1 MTTTKPVKQ
10 NNSDGGF
17 AARLD
22 HPMLNFQ
29 ILLGATGL
37 LLSLGIV
44 MVASASS
51 VFSYQQNNGNSWALA
66 SRQLIFAIIGVVLM
80 IAVSKMHVDA
90 IRRWAPLFMVIVGIL
105 LVVVLLVGTAVHGQ
119 KNWIDFGGPFR
130 IQPSEFAKL
139 ALVMWGA
146 DMLDRKYH
154 LLEQRNHLLM
164 PVLPVSAAVLGLV
177 ILQGDLGTAMVMMPI
192 MASLLYFVG
201 APRKWFLLMGGAG
214 LAAIA
219 ALSIAAPYRIA
230 RFTSWLDPYADAQGT
245 GFQVIHGQQALGSGG
260 WLGLGLGGSR
270 EKWGTLPEAH
280 TDFIY
285 AVIGEELGIFGTVS
299 VLVLFTAIALVGL
312 QIARKTNEA
321 FIQIA
326 TLGIVA
332 WIVTQALVNVG
343 AVLGILPITG
353 VPLPLVS
360 YGGSSLIPTLLAMG
374 ILMAF
379 AKHEANLQVQK
390 KVT

>member
-1 MTTTKPVKQ
+1 MTTTRPAKR
-10 NNSDGGF
+10 NSPNGGLS
-17 AARLD
+17 ARLE
-22 HPMLNFQ
+22 HPMVHYQ
-29 ILLGATGL
+29 ILLGATGFL
-37 LLSLGIV
+37 LALGIV

-51 VFSYQQNNGNSWALA
+51 VFSYQQNDGNSWALA
-66 SRQLIFAIIGVVLM
+66 TRQLMFAAIGVFLM
-80 IAVSKMHVDA
+80 IAASRMHVDS
-90 IRRWAPLFMVIVGIL
+90 IRRWAPLFMVVVGAL
-105 LVVVLLVGTAVHGQ
+105 LVVVLLIGTAVHGQ

-139 ALVMWGA
+139 AIVMWGA
-146 DMLDRKYH
+146 DILDRKYH
-154 LLEQRNHLLM
+154 LLEQRSHLLI
-164 PVLPVSAAVLGLV
+164 PVLPVSLTVLLLIV
-177 ILQGDLGTAMVMMPI
+177 LQGDLGTAMVMMPI

-201 APRKWFLLMGGAG
+201 APRRWFLIMGAAALAG
-214 LAAIA
+214 IS

-230 RFTSWLDPYADAQGT
+230 RFTSWLDPHADPQGT

-260 WLGLGLGGSR
+260 WWGVGLGGSR

-285 AVIGEELGIFGTVS
+285 AVLGEELGIIGT
-299 VLVLFTAIALVGL
+299 VLVLLIFTAIAIVGL
-312 QIARKTNEA
+312 RIARGTNEA

-326 TLGIVA
+326 SLGIVA
-332 WIVTQALVNVG
+332 WIMTQLLVNVG

-379 AKHEANLQVQK
+379 AKHEAYLQEQR
-390 KVT
+390 

>member
-1 MTTTKPVKQ
+1 MTTTRPVKR
-10 NNSDGGF
+10 NSPDGGLS
-17 AARLD
+17 ARLE
-22 HPMLNFQ
+22 HPMVHYQ
-29 ILLGATGL
+29 ILLGATGFL
-37 LLSLGIV
+37 LALGIV

-66 SRQLIFAIIGVVLM
+66 TRQLIFAAIGVFLM
-80 IAVSKMHVDA
+80 ITVSKMHVDA
-90 IRRWAPLFMVIVGIL
+90 IRRWAPLFMVVVGAL
-105 LVVVLLVGTAVHGQ
+105 LVIVLLVGTAVHGQ

-139 ALVMWGA
+139 AIVMWGA
-146 DMLDRKYH
+146 DILDKKYH
-154 LLEQRNHLLM
+154 LLEQRNHLLF
-164 PVLPVSAAVLGLV
+164 PVLPVSAAVLLLV
-177 ILQGDLGTAMVMMPI
+177 VMQGDLGTAMVMMPI

-201 APRKWFLLMGGAG
+201 APRKWFMIMGAVG
-214 LAAIA
+214 LAGIA
-219 ALSIAAPYRIA
+219 ALSIAAPYRMA

-245 GFQVIHGQQALGSGG
+245 GFQVIQGQHALGSGG
-260 WLGLGLGGSR
+260 WWGVGLGGSR

-285 AVIGEELGIFGTVS
+285 AVLGEELGILGTIT
-299 VLVLFTAIALVGL
+299 VLLIFTAIAIVGL
-312 QIARKTNEA
+312 RIARGTNEA

-326 TLGIVA
+326 ALGIVA
-332 WIVTQALVNVG
+332 WIVTQALVNIG

-379 AKHEANLQVQK
+379 AKHEAYMQEQK
-390 KVT
+390 Q

>member
-1 MTTTKPVKQ
+1 MTTTRPV
-10 NNSDGGF
+10 NGNSPNGGLS
-17 AARLD
+17 ARLE
-22 HPMLNFQ
+22 HPMVHYQ
-29 ILLGATGL
+29 ILLGATGFL
-37 LLSLGIV
+37 LTLGIV

-66 SRQLIFAIIGVVLM
+66 TRQLIFAAIGVFLM
-80 IAVSKMHVDA
+80 MAVSKMHVDA
-90 IRRWAPLFMVIVGIL
+90 IRRWAPLFMLGVGAMLIA
-105 LVVVLLVGTAVHGQ
+105 VLLIGTAVHGQ

-139 ALVMWGA
+139 AIVMWAA
-146 DMLDRKYH
+146 DILDRKYH
-154 LLEQRNHLLM
+154 LLEQRNHLLI
-164 PVLPVSAAVLGLV
+164 PVVPVCFAVLLLV
-177 ILQGDLGTAMVMMPI
+177 VMQGDLGTAMVMMPI

-201 APRKWFLLMGGAG
+201 APRKWFLVMGAVG
-214 LAAIA
+214 LAGIA

-260 WLGLGLGGSR
+260 WWGVGLGGSR

-285 AVIGEELGIFGTVS
+285 AVLGEELGIIGTIL
-299 VLVLFTAIALVGL
+299 VLVIFTAIAIVGL
-312 QIARKTNEA
+312 RIARGTNEA

-326 TLGIVA
+326 ALGIVA
-332 WIVTQALVNVG
+332 WIVTQALVNIG

-379 AKHEANLQVQK
+379 AKHEAYMQEQK
-390 KVT
+390 

>member
-1 MTTTKPVKQ
+1 MTATRSVKS
-10 NNSDGGF
+10 NSPDGGL
-17 AARLD
+17 AARLE
-22 HPMLNFQ
+22 HPMLHYQ
-29 ILLGATGL
+29 ILLGATGFL
-37 LLSLGIV
+37 LALGIV

-51 VFSYQQNNGNSWALA
+51 VYSYQQNNGNSWALA
-66 SRQLIFAIIGVVLM
+66 TRQLIFAAIGVFLM
-80 IAVSKMHVDA
+80 MAISKMHVDS
-90 IRRWAPLFMVIVGIL
+90 IRRWAPLFMVVVGAL
-105 LVVVLLVGTAVHGQ
+105 LVAVLLIGTAVHGQ
-119 KNWIDFGGPFR
+119 KNWIDFGGPIR

-139 ALVMWGA
+139 AIIMWGA
-146 DMLDRKYH
+146 DILDRKYH
-154 LLEQRNHLLM
+154 LLEQRHHLLM
-164 PVLPVSAAVLGLV
+164 PVLPVSVIVLLLV
-177 ILQGDLGTAMVMMPI
+177 VLQGDLGTAMVMMPI

-201 APRKWFLLMGGAG
+201 APRKWFLVMGAAG
-214 LAAIA
+214 LATIA
-219 ALSIAAPYRIA
+219 ALSIAAPYRMA

-260 WLGLGLGGSR
+260 WWGVGLGGSR

-285 AVIGEELGIFGTVS
+285 AVLGEELGIIGTI
-299 VLVLFTAIALVGL
+299 LVLLIFSAIAIVGL
-312 QIARKTNEA
+312 RIARNTNEA

-326 TLGIVA
+326 SLGIVA
-332 WIVTQALVNVG
+332 WIVTQALVNIG

-379 AKHEANLQVQK
+379 AKHEANMQEQK
-390 KVT
+390 

>member
-1 MTTTKPVKQ
+1 MTTTRPVNKKS
-10 NNSDGGF
+10 SDDGLS
-17 AARLD
+17 ARLD
-22 HPMLNFQ
+22 HPMLNYQ
-29 ILLGATGL
+29 VLLGATGFL
-37 LLSLGIV
+37 LALGIV
-44 MVASASS
+44 MVASSSS

-66 SRQLIFAIIGVVLM
+66 TRQLVFATIGVLLM
-80 IAVSKMHVDA
+80 IYVSKMHVDS

-139 ALVMWGA
+139 AIIMWGA
-146 DMLDRKYH
+146 DVLDRKYH
-154 LLEQRNHLLM
+154 LLEQRKHLLI
-164 PVLPVSAAVLGLV
+164 PVLPVSVAVLLLV
-177 ILQGDLGTAMVMMPI
+177 VLQGDLGTAMVMMPI

-201 APRKWFLLMGGAG
+201 APRKWFLLMGASG

-219 ALSIAAPYRIA
+219 ALSIAAPYRMA

-260 WLGLGLGGSR
+260 FWGVGLGGSR

-285 AVIGEELGIFGTVS
+285 AVLGEELGIIGTIL
-299 VLVLFTAIALVGL
+299 VLVIFSAIAIVGL
-312 QIARKTNEA
+312 RIARGTNEA

-326 TLGIVA
+326 SLGIIA
-332 WIVTQALVNVG
+332 WIVTQALVNIG

-379 AKHEANLQVQK
+379 AKHEAYIQGQK
-390 KVT
+390 

>member
-1 MTTTKPVKQ
+1 MTTTRPVKGK
-10 NNSDGGF
+10 NPDGGLS
-17 AARLD
+17 ARLE
-22 HPMLNFQ
+22 HPMLHYQ
-29 ILLGATGL
+29 ILLGATGFL
-37 LLSLGIV
+37 LALGIV

-51 VFSYQQNNGNSWALA
+51 VFSYQQNSGNSWALA
-66 SRQLIFAIIGVVLM
+66 TRQLIFAAIGVFLM
-80 IAVSKMHVDA
+80 MAVSKMHVDA
-90 IRRWAPLFMVIVGIL
+90 IRRWAPLFMVGVG
-105 LVVVLLVGTAVHGQ
+105 VLLVAVLLIGTAVHGQ

-139 ALVMWGA
+139 AIIMWGA
-146 DMLDRKYH
+146 DILDRKYH
-154 LLEQRNHLLM
+154 LLEQRHHLLM
-164 PVLPVSAAVLGLV
+164 PVLPVSAAVLVLV
-177 ILQGDLGTAMVMMPI
+177 VLQGDLGTAMVMMPI

-201 APRKWFLLMGGAG
+201 APRKWFMVMGAVG
-214 LAAIA
+214 LAGIA
-219 ALSIAAPYRIA
+219 ALSIAAPYRMA

-260 WLGLGLGGSR
+260 WWGVGLGGSR

-285 AVIGEELGIFGTVS
+285 AVLGEELGILGTIT
-299 VLVLFTAIALVGL
+299 VLLIFTAIAIVGL
-312 QIARKTNEA
+312 RIARNTNEA

-326 TLGIVA
+326 SLGIVA
-332 WIVTQALVNVG
+332 WIVTQALVNIG

-379 AKHEANLQVQK
+379 AKHEAYLQDQS
-390 KVT
+390 

>member
-1 MTTTKPVKQ
+1 MTTTRPVNQKK
-10 NNSDGGF
+10 SDGGF
-17 AARLD
+17 FARLE
-22 HPMLNFQ
+22 HPMLDYH
-29 ILLGATGL
+29 LLRGATGL
-37 LLSLGIV
+37 LLALGIV

-66 SRQLIFAIIGVVLM
+66 TRQLVFAALGVYFM
-80 IAVSKMHVDA
+80 IAVSKMHVDS
-90 IRRWAPLFMVIVGIL
+90 IRRWAPLFMVVVGIL
-105 LVVVLLVGTAVHGQ
+105 LVVVLLIGTAVHGQ
-119 KNWIDFGGPFR
+119 KNWIDFGGPVR

-139 ALVMWGA
+139 TIIMWGA
-146 DMLDRKYH
+146 DILDHKYH
-154 LLEQRNHLLM
+154 LLEQRNHLLI
-164 PVLPVSAAVLGLV
+164 PILPVSLTVLSLV
-177 ILQGDLGTAMVMMPI
+177 VLQGDLGTAMVMMPI

-201 APRKWFLLMGGAG
+201 APRKWFLAMGAVG
-214 LAAIA
+214 LAGIV

-280 TDFIY
+280 TDFIF
-285 AVIGEELGIFGTVS
+285 AVLGEELGIFGTIS
-299 VLVLFTAIALVGL
+299 VLALFTVIAIVGFR
-312 QIARKTNEA
+312 IAGRTNEA
-321 FIQIA
+321 FIQVA
-326 TLGIVA
+326 SLGIVA

-379 AKHEANLQVQK
+379 AKHEAQLQEQK
-390 KVT
+390 S

>member
-1 MTTTKPVKQ
+1 MTTTRPVKP
-10 NNSDGGF
+10 SGPEGGLS
-17 AARLD
+17 ARLE
-22 HPMLNFQ
+22 HPMLHYQ

-37 LLSLGIV
+37 LLALGIV

-66 SRQLIFAIIGVVLM
+66 TRQLIFAAIGVSLM
-80 IAVSKMHVDA
+80 MIVSRMHVDA
-90 IRRWAPLFMVIVGIL
+90 IRRWVPLFMVVVGAL
-105 LVVVLLVGTAVHGQ
+105 LIAVLLVGTAVHGQ
-119 KNWIDFGGPFR
+119 KNWIDFGGPAR

-139 ALVMWGA
+139 AIVMWGA
-146 DMLDRKYH
+146 DILDRKYH
-154 LLEQRNHLLM
+154 LLEQRNHLIF
-164 PVLPVSAAVLGLV
+164 PVLPVSAAVLLLV
-177 ILQGDLGTAMVMMPI
+177 IMQGDLGTAMVMMPI
-192 MASLLYFVG
+192 MASLLFFVG
-201 APRKWFLLMGGAG
+201 APRRWFMAMGAIALAG
-214 LAAIA
+214 IA
-219 ALSIAAPYRIA
+219 ALSIAAPYRLA

-245 GFQVIHGQQALGSGG
+245 GFQVIHGQRALGSGG
-260 WLGLGLGGSR
+260 WWGVGLGGSR

-285 AVIGEELGIFGTVS
+285 AVLGEELGILGTL
-299 VLVLFTAIALVGL
+299 LVLLIFTLIAIVGL
-312 QIARKTNEA
+312 RIARGTNEA

-326 TLGIVA
+326 SLGIVA
-332 WIVTQALVNVG
+332 WIVTQALVNIG

-379 AKHEANLQVQK
+379 AKHEAYMQEQR
-390 KVT
+390 

>member
-1 MTTTKPVKQ
+1 MTATRPVKR
-10 NNSDGGF
+10 NSPNGGLS
-17 AARLD
+17 ARLE
-22 HPMLNFQ
+22 HPMVHYQ
-29 ILLGATGL
+29 ILLGATGFL
-37 LLSLGIV
+37 LALGIV

-66 SRQLIFAIIGVVLM
+66 TRQLIFAAIGVFLM
-80 IAVSKMHVDA
+80 MAVSKMHVDA
-90 IRRWAPLFMVIVGIL
+90 IRRWAPLFMVGVGVL
-105 LVVVLLVGTAVHGQ
+105 LVAVLLVGTAVHGQ

-139 ALVMWGA
+139 AIIMWGA
-146 DMLDRKYH
+146 DILDRKYH
-154 LLEQRNHLLM
+154 LLEQRNHLLF
-164 PVLPVSAAVLGLV
+164 PVLPVCVTVLLLV
-177 ILQGDLGTAMVMMPI
+177 VLQGDLGTAMVMMPI

-201 APRKWFLLMGGAG
+201 APRKWFLAMGAAG
-214 LAAIA
+214 LAGIA
-219 ALSIAAPYRIA
+219 ALSIAAPYRMA

-260 WLGLGLGGSR
+260 WWGVGLGGSR

-285 AVIGEELGIFGTVS
+285 AVLGEELGIIGTIL
-299 VLVLFTAIALVGL
+299 VLVIFTAIAIVGL
-312 QIARKTNEA
+312 RIARGTNEA

-326 TLGIVA
+326 ALGIVA
-332 WIVTQALVNVG
+332 WIVTQALVNIG

-379 AKHEANLQVQK
+379 AKHEAYIQEQK
-390 KVT
+390 

>member
-1 MTTTKPVKQ
+1 MTTTRPVKR
-10 NNSDGGF
+10 NTPNGGLS
-17 AARLD
+17 ARLE
-22 HPMLNFQ
+22 HPMVHYQ
-29 ILLGATGL
+29 ILLGATGFL
-37 LLSLGIV
+37 LALGIV

-51 VFSYQQNNGNSWALA
+51 VFSYQQNDGNSWALA
-66 SRQLIFAIIGVVLM
+66 TRQLIFAAIGVFLM
-80 IAVSKMHVDA
+80 ITVSKMHVDA
-90 IRRWAPLFMVIVGIL
+90 IRRWAPLFMVVVGAL
-105 LVVVLLVGTAVHGQ
+105 LVTVLIVGTAVHGQ

-139 ALVMWGA
+139 AIVMWGA
-146 DMLDRKYH
+146 DILDRKYH
-154 LLEQRNHLLM
+154 LLEQRNHLLI
-164 PVLPVSAAVLGLV
+164 PVLPVSLTVLLLV
-177 ILQGDLGTAMVMMPI
+177 VLQGDLGTAMVMMPI

-201 APRKWFLLMGGAG
+201 APRKWFLIMGAAG
-214 LAAIA
+214 LAGIA
-219 ALSIAAPYRIA
+219 ALSLAAPYRMA
-230 RFTSWLDPYADAQGT
+230 RFTSWLDPYADPQGT

-260 WLGLGLGGSR
+260 WWGVGLGGSR

-285 AVIGEELGIFGTVS
+285 AVLGEELGIIGTI
-299 VLVLFTAIALVGL
+299 LVLLIFTAIAIVGL
-312 QIARKTNEA
+312 RIARGTNEA

-326 TLGIVA
+326 ALGIVA

-379 AKHEANLQVQK
+379 AKHEAYLQEQK
-390 KVT
+390 Q

>member
-1 MTTTKPVKQ
+1 MTATRPVKR
-10 NNSDGGF
+10 NSPNGGLS
-17 AARLD
+17 ARLE
-22 HPMLNFQ
+22 HPMVHYQ
-29 ILLGATGL
+29 ILLGATGFL
-37 LLSLGIV
+37 LALGIV

-66 SRQLIFAIIGVVLM
+66 TRQLIFAAIGVFLM
-80 IAVSKMHVDA
+80 MAVSKMHVDS
-90 IRRWAPLFMVIVGIL
+90 IRRWAPLFMAVVG
-105 LVVVLLVGTAVHGQ
+105 VLLVAVLVIGTAVHGQ

-139 ALVMWGA
+139 AIIMWGA
-146 DMLDRKYH
+146 DILDRKYH
-154 LLEQRNHLLM
+154 LLEQRNHLLI
-164 PVLPVSAAVLGLV
+164 PVLPVCVTVLLLV
-177 ILQGDLGTAMVMMPI
+177 VLQGDLGTAMVMMPI
-192 MASLLYFVG
+192 TASLLYFVG
-201 APRKWFLLMGGAG
+201 APRKWFLIMGAAG

-219 ALSIAAPYRIA
+219 ALSIAAPYRMA

-260 WLGLGLGGSR
+260 WWGVGLGGSR

-285 AVIGEELGIFGTVS
+285 AVLGEELGIIGTIM
-299 VLVLFTAIALVGL
+299 VLVIFTAIAIVGL
-312 QIARKTNEA
+312 RIARGTNEA

-326 TLGIVA
+326 SLGIVA
-332 WIVTQALVNVG
+332 WIVTQALVNIG

-379 AKHEANLQVQK
+379 AKHEAYMQEQR
-390 KVT
+390 

>member
-1 MTTTKPVKQ
+1 MTATRPVKS
-10 NNSDGGF
+10 NSPDGGL
-17 AARLD
+17 AARLE
-22 HPMLNFQ
+22 HPMLHYQ
-29 ILLGATGL
+29 VLLGATGFL
-37 LLSLGIV
+37 LALGIV

-51 VFSYQQNNGNSWALA
+51 VYSYQQNNGNSWALA
-66 SRQLIFAIIGVVLM
+66 TRQLIFAVIGVFLM
-80 IAVSKMHVDA
+80 MAVSKMHVDS
-90 IRRWAPLFMVIVGIL
+90 IRRWAPLFMVVVGAL
-105 LVVVLLVGTAVHGQ
+105 LVAVLLIGTAVHGQ
-119 KNWIDFGGPFR
+119 KNWIDFGGPIR

-139 ALVMWGA
+139 AIIMWGA
-146 DMLDRKYH
+146 DILDRKYH
-154 LLEQRNHLLM
+154 LLEQRHHLLM
-164 PVLPVSAAVLGLV
+164 PVLPVSVTVLLLV
-177 ILQGDLGTAMVMMPI
+177 VLQGDLGTAMVMMPI

-201 APRKWFLLMGGAG
+201 APRKWFLVMGTAG

-219 ALSIAAPYRIA
+219 ALSIAAPYRMA

-260 WLGLGLGGSR
+260 WWGVGLGGSR

-285 AVIGEELGIFGTVS
+285 AVLGEELGIIGTI
-299 VLVLFTAIALVGL
+299 LVLLIFSAIAIVGL
-312 QIARKTNEA
+312 RIARNTNEA

-326 TLGIVA
+326 SLGIVA
-332 WIVTQALVNVG
+332 WIVTQALVNIG

-379 AKHEANLQVQK
+379 AKHEAYMQEQK
-390 KVT
+390 

>member
-1 MTTTKPVKQ
+1 MTATRPVKR
-10 NNSDGGF
+10 NSPNGGLS
-17 AARLD
+17 ARLE
-22 HPMLNFQ
+22 HPMVHYQ
-29 ILLGATGL
+29 ILLGATGFL
-37 LLSLGIV
+37 LALGIV

-66 SRQLIFAIIGVVLM
+66 TRQLIFAAIGVFLM
-80 IAVSKMHVDA
+80 IAISKMHVDS
-90 IRRWAPLFMVIVGIL
+90 IRRWAPMFMVVVGAL
-105 LVVVLLVGTAVHGQ
+105 LIVVLLVGTAVHGQ

-139 ALVMWGA
+139 AIVMWGA
-146 DMLDRKYH
+146 DILDRKYH
-154 LLEQRNHLLM
+154 LLEQRNHLLF
-164 PVLPVSAAVLGLV
+164 PVLPVCVTVLALV
-177 ILQGDLGTAMVMMPI
+177 VLQGDLGTAMVMMPI

-201 APRKWFLLMGGAG
+201 APRKWFLVMGAVG
-214 LAAIA
+214 LAGIA
-219 ALSIAAPYRIA
+219 ALSIAAPYRLA

-260 WLGLGLGGSR
+260 WWGVGLGGSR

-285 AVIGEELGIFGTVS
+285 AVLGEELGVIGTI
-299 VLVLFTAIALVGL
+299 LVLLIFTAIAIVGL
-312 QIARKTNEA
+312 RIARGTNEA

-326 TLGIVA
+326 ALGIVA
-332 WIVTQALVNVG
+332 WIVTQALVNIG

-379 AKHEANLQVQK
+379 AKHEAYIQEQK
-390 KVT
+390 

>member
-1 MTTTKPVKQ
+1 MTTTRPAKR
-10 NNSDGGF
+10 NSPNGGLS
-17 AARLD
+17 ARLE
-22 HPMLNFQ
+22 HPMVHYQ
-29 ILLGATGL
+29 ILLGATGFL
-37 LLSLGIV
+37 LALGVV

-66 SRQLIFAIIGVVLM
+66 TRQLMFAAIGVFLM
-80 IAVSKMHVDA
+80 IAASRMHVDS
-90 IRRWAPLFMVIVGIL
+90 IRRWAPLFMVVVGAL
-105 LVVVLLVGTAVHGQ
+105 LITVLIIGTSVHGQ

-139 ALVMWGA
+139 AIVMWGA

-154 LLEQRNHLLM
+154 LLEQRSHLLI
-164 PVLPVSAAVLGLV
+164 PVLPVSLTVLLLIV
-177 ILQGDLGTAMVMMPI
+177 LQGDLGTAMVMMPI

-201 APRKWFLLMGGAG
+201 APRRWFLIMGAAALAG
-214 LAAIA
+214 IA

-230 RFTSWLDPYADAQGT
+230 RFTSWLDPYADPQGT

-260 WLGLGLGGSR
+260 WWGVGLGGSR

-285 AVIGEELGIFGTVS
+285 AVLGEELGIIGT
-299 VLVLFTAIALVGL
+299 VLVLLIFTAIAIVGL
-312 QIARKTNEA
+312 RIARGTNEA

-326 TLGIVA
+326 SLGIIA
-332 WIVTQALVNVG
+332 WIMTQLLVNVG

-379 AKHEANLQVQK
+379 AKHEAYLQEQR
-390 KVT
+390 

>member
-1 MTTTKPVKQ
+1 MV
-10 NNSDGGF
+10 
-17 AARLD
+17 
-22 HPMLNFQ
+22 HYQ
-29 ILLGATGL
+29 ILLGATGFL
-37 LLSLGIV
+37 LALGIV

-66 SRQLIFAIIGVVLM
+66 TRQLIFAAIGVFLM
-80 IAVSKMHVDA
+80 ITVSKMHVDS
-90 IRRWAPLFMVIVGIL
+90 IRRWAPLFMVVVGAM
-105 LVVVLLVGTAVHGQ
+105 LVIVLLVGTAVHGQ

-139 ALVMWGA
+139 AIVMWGA
-146 DMLDRKYH
+146 DILDKKYH
-154 LLEQRNHLLM
+154 LLEQRNHLLI
-164 PVLPVSAAVLGLV
+164 PVLPVSLTVLLLV
-177 ILQGDLGTAMVMMPI
+177 VLQGDLGTAMVMMPI

-201 APRKWFLLMGGAG
+201 APRKWFMIMAAAG
-214 LAAIA
+214 LAGIA
-219 ALSIAAPYRIA
+219 ALSIAAPYRMA
-230 RFTSWLDPYADAQGT
+230 RFTSWLDPHADAQGT
-245 GFQVIHGQQALGSGG
+245 GFQVIQGQQALGTGG
-260 WLGLGLGGSR
+260 WWGVGLGGSR

-285 AVIGEELGIFGTVS
+285 AVLGEELGIIGTI
-299 VLVLFTAIALVGL
+299 LVLLIFTAIAIVGL
-312 QIARKTNEA
+312 RIARGTNEA

-326 TLGIVA
+326 ALGIVA
-332 WIVTQALVNVG
+332 WIVTQALVNIG

-379 AKHEANLQVQK
+379 AKHEAYMQEQK
-390 KVT
+390 

>member
-66 SRQLIFAIIGVVLM
+66 TRQLIFAVIGVILM

-139 ALVMWGA
+139 AIVMWGA

-164 PVLPVSAAVLGLV
+164 PVLPVSVAVLGLV

-219 ALSIAAPYRIA
+219 ALSIAAPYRMA

-285 AVIGEELGIFGTVS
+285 AVMGEELGIFGTVS
-299 VLVLFTAIALVGL
+299 VLVLFTAIAIVGL

-332 WIVTQALVNVG
+332 WIVTQALVNIG

-379 AKHEANLQVQK
+379 AKHEAYLQVQK
-390 KVT
+390 K

>member
-1 MTTTKPVKQ
+1 MTTTRPVNQ
-10 NNSDGGF
+10 NTPSGGMSE
-17 AARLD
+17 RLA
-22 HPMLNFQ
+22 HPMLHYQ
-29 ILLGATGL
+29 ILLGATGFL
-37 LLSLGIV
+37 LALGIV

-66 SRQLIFAIIGVVLM
+66 TRQLIFAVIGVFLM

-90 IRRWAPLFMVIVGIL
+90 IRRWAPLFMVTVGVM
-105 LVVVLLVGTAVHGQ
+105 LVAVLLIGTAVHGQ
-119 KNWIDFGGPFR
+119 KNWIDFGGPMR

-139 ALVMWGA
+139 GIIMWGA
-146 DMLDRKYH
+146 DILDRKYH
-154 LLEQRNHLLM
+154 LLEQRNHLLI
-164 PVLPVSAAVLGLV
+164 PVLPVSITVLLLV
-177 ILQGDLGTAMVMMPI
+177 VLQGDLGTAMVMMPI

-201 APRKWFLLMGGAG
+201 APRKWFLVMGAAG
-214 LAAIA
+214 LAGIA
-219 ALSIAAPYRIA
+219 ALSIAAPYRMA

-260 WLGLGLGGSR
+260 WWGVGLGGSR

-285 AVIGEELGIFGTVS
+285 AVLGEELGIIGTIL
-299 VLVLFTAIALVGL
+299 VLVIFTAIAIVGL
-312 QIARKTNEA
+312 RIARNTNEA

-326 TLGIVA
+326 SLGIVA
-332 WIVTQALVNVG
+332 WIVTQALVNIG

-374 ILMAF
+374 ILMSF
-379 AKHEANLQVQK
+379 AKHEAYLQEQK
-390 KVT
+390 

>member
-1 MTTTKPVKQ
+1 MTATRPVKS
-10 NNSDGGF
+10 NSPDGGLS
-17 AARLD
+17 ARLE
-22 HPMLNFQ
+22 HPMLHYQ
-29 ILLGATGL
+29 ILLGATGFL
-37 LLSLGIV
+37 LALGIV

-51 VFSYQQNNGNSWALA
+51 VYSYQQNNGNSWALA
-66 SRQLIFAIIGVVLM
+66 TRQLIFAAIGVFLM
-80 IAVSKMHVDA
+80 MAVSKMHVDS
-90 IRRWAPLFMVIVGIL
+90 IRRWAPLFMVVVGAL
-105 LVVVLLVGTAVHGQ
+105 LVAVLLIGTAVHGQ
-119 KNWIDFGGPFR
+119 KNWIDFGGPIR

-139 ALVMWGA
+139 AIIMWGA
-146 DMLDRKYH
+146 DILDRKYH
-154 LLEQRNHLLM
+154 LLEQRHHLLM
-164 PVLPVSAAVLGLV
+164 PVLPVSVTVLLLV
-177 ILQGDLGTAMVMMPI
+177 VLQGDLGTAMVMMPI

-201 APRKWFLLMGGAG
+201 APRKWFLVMGAAG

-219 ALSIAAPYRIA
+219 ALSIAAPYRMA

-260 WLGLGLGGSR
+260 WWGVGLGGSR

-285 AVIGEELGIFGTVS
+285 AVLGEELGIIGTI
-299 VLVLFTAIALVGL
+299 LVLLIFTAIAIIGL
-312 QIARKTNEA
+312 RIARNTNEA

-326 TLGIVA
+326 SLGIVA
-332 WIVTQALVNVG
+332 WIVTQALVNIG

-360 YGGSSLIPTLLAMG
+360 NGGSSLIPTLLAMG

-379 AKHEANLQVQK
+379 AKHEAYVQEQK
-390 KVT
+390 

>member
-1 MTTTKPVKQ
+1 MTTTRPVKS
-10 NNSDGGF
+10 NNPEGGLS
-17 AARLD
+17 ARLE
-22 HPMLNFQ
+22 HPMLHYQ
-29 ILLGATGL
+29 ILLGATGFL
-37 LLSLGIV
+37 LALGIV

-51 VFSYQQNNGNSWALA
+51 VYSYQQNNGNSWALA
-66 SRQLIFAIIGVVLM
+66 SRQLIFAAIGVFLM
-80 IAVSKMHVDA
+80 MAVSKMHVDA
-90 IRRWAPLFMVIVGIL
+90 IRRWAPLFMVIVGAL
-105 LVVVLLVGTAVHGQ
+105 LVAVLLIGTAVHGQ
-119 KNWIDFGGPFR
+119 KNWIDFGGPIR

-139 ALVMWGA
+139 AIIMWGA
-146 DMLDRKYH
+146 DILDRKYH
-154 LLEQRNHLLM
+154 LLEQRHHLLM
-164 PVLPVSAAVLGLV
+164 PVLPVSFAVLALV
-177 ILQGDLGTAMVMMPI
+177 VLQGDLGTAMVMMPI

-201 APRKWFLLMGGAG
+201 APRKWFLAMGAAG

-219 ALSIAAPYRIA
+219 ALSIAAPYRMA

-260 WLGLGLGGSR
+260 WWGVGLGGSR

-285 AVIGEELGIFGTVS
+285 AVLGEELGIIGTI
-299 VLVLFTAIALVGL
+299 LVLFIFTAIAIVGFR
-312 QIARKTNEA
+312 IARNTNEA

-326 TLGIVA
+326 SLGIVA
-332 WIVTQALVNVG
+332 WIVTQALVNIG

-379 AKHEANLQVQK
+379 AKHEAYMQEQK
-390 KVT
+390 

>member
-1 MTTTKPVKQ
+1 MTTTRPVNQ
-10 NNSDGGF
+10 NTPSGGMSE
-17 AARLD
+17 RLA
-22 HPMLNFQ
+22 HPMLHYQ
-29 ILLGATGL
+29 ILLGATGFL
-37 LLSLGIV
+37 LALGIV

-66 SRQLIFAIIGVVLM
+66 TRQLIFAVIGVFLM

-90 IRRWAPLFMVIVGIL
+90 IRRWAPLFMVTVGVM
-105 LVVVLLVGTAVHGQ
+105 LVAVLLIGTAVHGQ
-119 KNWIDFGGPFR
+119 KNWIDFGGPIR

-139 ALVMWGA
+139 AIIMWGA
-146 DMLDRKYH
+146 DILDRKYH
-154 LLEQRNHLLM
+154 LLEQRNHLLI
-164 PVLPVSAAVLGLV
+164 PVLPVSITVLLLV
-177 ILQGDLGTAMVMMPI
+177 VLQGDLGTAMVLMPI

-201 APRKWFLLMGGAG
+201 APRKWFLVMGAAG
-214 LAAIA
+214 LAGIA
-219 ALSIAAPYRIA
+219 ALSIAAPYRMA

-260 WLGLGLGGSR
+260 WWGVGLGGSR

-285 AVIGEELGIFGTVS
+285 AVLGEELGIIGTIL
-299 VLVLFTAIALVGL
+299 VLVIFTAIAIVGL
-312 QIARKTNEA
+312 RIARNTNEA

-326 TLGIVA
+326 SLGIVA
-332 WIVTQALVNVG
+332 WIVTQALVNIG

-374 ILMAF
+374 ILMSF
-379 AKHEANLQVQK
+379 AKHEAYLQEQK
-390 KVT
+390 

>member
-1 MTTTKPVKQ
+1 MTTTRPVNQ
-10 NNSDGGF
+10 NTPSGGMSE
-17 AARLD
+17 RLA
-22 HPMLNFQ
+22 HPMLHYQ
-29 ILLGATGL
+29 ILLGATGFL
-37 LLSLGIV
+37 LALGIV

-66 SRQLIFAIIGVVLM
+66 TRQLIFAVIGVFLM

-90 IRRWAPLFMVIVGIL
+90 TRRWAPLFMVTVGVM
-105 LVVVLLVGTAVHGQ
+105 LVAVLLIGTAVHGQ
-119 KNWIDFGGPFR
+119 KNWIDFGGPIR

-139 ALVMWGA
+139 AIIMWGA
-146 DMLDRKYH
+146 DILDRKYH
-154 LLEQRNHLLM
+154 LLEQRNHLLI
-164 PVLPVSAAVLGLV
+164 PVLPVSITVLLLV
-177 ILQGDLGTAMVMMPI
+177 VLQGDLGTAMVMMPI

-201 APRKWFLLMGGAG
+201 APRKWFLVMGAAG
-214 LAAIA
+214 LAGIA
-219 ALSIAAPYRIA
+219 ALSIAAPYRMA

-260 WLGLGLGGSR
+260 WWGVGLGGSR

-285 AVIGEELGIFGTVS
+285 AVLGEELGIIGTIL
-299 VLVLFTAIALVGL
+299 VLVIFTAIAIVGL
-312 QIARKTNEA
+312 RIARNTNEA

-326 TLGIVA
+326 SLGIVA
-332 WIVTQALVNVG
+332 WIVTQALVNIG

-374 ILMAF
+374 ILMSF
-379 AKHEANLQVQK
+379 AKHEAYLQEQK
-390 KVT
+390 

>member
-1 MTTTKPVKQ
+1 MTATRPVKR
-10 NNSDGGF
+10 NSPNGGLS
-17 AARLD
+17 ARLE
-22 HPMLNFQ
+22 HPMVHYQ
-29 ILLGATGL
+29 ILLGATGFL
-37 LLSLGIV
+37 LALGIV

-66 SRQLIFAIIGVVLM
+66 TRQLIFAAIGVFLM
-80 IAVSKMHVDA
+80 IAISKMHVDS
-90 IRRWAPLFMVIVGIL
+90 IRRWAPMFMVVVGAL
-105 LVVVLLVGTAVHGQ
+105 LIVVLLVGTAVHGQ

-139 ALVMWGA
+139 AIVMWGA
-146 DMLDRKYH
+146 DILDRKYH
-154 LLEQRNHLLM
+154 LLEQRNHLLF
-164 PVLPVSAAVLGLV
+164 PVLPVCVTVLALV
-177 ILQGDLGTAMVMMPI
+177 VLQGDLGTAMVMMPI

-201 APRKWFLLMGGAG
+201 APRKWFLVMGAVG
-214 LAAIA
+214 LAGIA
-219 ALSIAAPYRIA
+219 ALSIAAPYRLA

-260 WLGLGLGGSR
+260 WWGVGLGGSR

-285 AVIGEELGIFGTVS
+285 AVLGEELGIIGTI
-299 VLVLFTAIALVGL
+299 LVLLIFTAIAIVGL
-312 QIARKTNEA
+312 RIARGTNEA

-326 TLGIVA
+326 ALGIVA
-332 WIVTQALVNVG
+332 WIVTQALVNIG

-379 AKHEANLQVQK
+379 AKHEAYIQEQK
-390 KVT
+390 

>member
-1 MTTTKPVKQ
+1 MTATRPVKR
-10 NNSDGGF
+10 NSPNGGLS
-17 AARLD
+17 ARLE
-22 HPMLNFQ
+22 HPMVHYQ
-29 ILLGATGL
+29 ILLGATGFL
-37 LLSLGIV
+37 LALGIV

-66 SRQLIFAIIGVVLM
+66 TRQLIFAAIGVFLM
-80 IAVSKMHVDA
+80 IAVSKMHVDS
-90 IRRWAPLFMVIVGIL
+90 IRRWAPLFMAVVG
-105 LVVVLLVGTAVHGQ
+105 VLLVAVLVIGTAVHGQ

-139 ALVMWGA
+139 AIVMWGA
-146 DMLDRKYH
+146 DILDRKYH
-154 LLEQRNHLLM
+154 LLEQRNHLLI
-164 PVLPVSAAVLGLV
+164 PVLPVCVIVLLLV
-177 ILQGDLGTAMVMMPI
+177 VLQGDLGTAMVMMPI
-192 MASLLYFVG
+192 TASLLYFVG
-201 APRKWFLLMGGAG
+201 APRKWFLIMGAAG

-219 ALSIAAPYRIA
+219 ALSIAAPYRMA

-260 WLGLGLGGSR
+260 WWGVGLGGSR

-285 AVIGEELGIFGTVS
+285 AVLGEELGIIGTIM
-299 VLVLFTAIALVGL
+299 VLVIFTAIAIVGL
-312 QIARKTNEA
+312 RIARGTNEA

-326 TLGIVA
+326 SLGIVA
-332 WIVTQALVNVG
+332 WIVTQAFVNIG

-379 AKHEANLQVQK
+379 AKHEAYMQEQR
-390 KVT
+390 